1 MIPQKWIDAYLWFLL
16 KYRHHVSIFVAIVT
30 LFFCYSLKDMRL
42 NTDFFDF
49 YPRQHPYIKIYN
61 EFRRMFG
68 SANVLQII
76 VKKKNGDIYNPD
88 TLQKIDRVTKFI
100 IETKGVVPYQI
111 LSIASP
117 KMKSI
122 NSFRGA
128 VQIRE
133 VYYPAFRGRRRTRI
147 GSALRSTRPRASTAC
162 TSPRTTRPRW

>member
-1 MIPQKWIDAYLWFLL
+1 
-16 KYRHHVSIFVAIVT
+16 
-30 LFFCYSLKDMRL
+30 MRL

-68 SANVLQII
+68 SANVLQVI
-76 VKKKNGDIYNPD
+76 VEMKNGDIYNPE
-88 TLQKIDRVTKFI
+88 TLQKLDRITKYI

-122 NSFRGA
+122 NTFRGA
-128 VQIRE
+128 IQIRE
-133 VYYPAFRGRRRTRI
+133 VFYPGVPQTQEDADRVQVRRLRDQGHPRRLRRRGRHRGAGDGRLLG
-147 GSALRSTRPRASTAC
+147 GSARLQLPLRAARGS
-162 TSPRTTRPRW
+162 